1 MGYYRARR
9 VDGNQKAI
17 IQALEAAGCHVTDLS
32 AVGRGVADLMVLPPN
47 EMRPVLMEIKNKAG
61 RGDKLTPAQVKF
73 HAAYWGAIH
82 RVTGVNTALEAIF
95 PRRESCETVSSER
108 TKT

>member
-17 IQALEAAGCHVTDLS
+17 IDALVAAGCHVTDLS
-32 AVGRGVADLMVLPPN
+32 AVGRGVADLMVLAPN
-47 EMRPVLMEIKNKAG
+47 EMRPVLMEVKNKAG

-73 HAAYWGAIH
+73 HAEYWGAIH
-82 RVTGVNTALEAIF
+82 RVTGVNGALEAIF
-95 PRRESCETVSSER
+95 PTVPSIDG
-108 TKT
+108 